1 MANNRN
7 IGLGLEKIFIDSIWE
22 IELEFKWKE
31 WAMQCLCHG
40 RENPNEITVSFET
53 SPGFVK
59 DGFQSPG

>member
-1 MANNRN
+1 
-7 IGLGLEKIFIDSIWE
+7 
-22 IELEFKWKE
+22 
-31 WAMQCLCHG
+31 MQCLCHG